1 MERGGLLGEE
11 RLSSS
16 TGKSFDPVMSRVFSR
31 ECSRKRDE
39 AKAVSVQ
46 SEFHAVSCHLFFFL
60 SSSERKEKS
69 DSFIQLTKEPRDGR
83 FHFWLSLG

>member
-46 SEFHAVSCHLFFFL
+46 SEFHAVSCHLFFFFCPPQK
-60 SSSERKEKS
+60 ERKS
-69 DSFIQLTKEPRDGR
+69 QTVSY
-83 FHFWLSLG
+83 S